1 MMLNVEEMNFMLMF
15 DTSSRDAAIQDI
27 NSTIPGMENEELAEI
42 ARRTVR
48 KIEAMSEEEFGT
60 LDFSVY
66 GKEGGHD

>member
-15 DTSSRDAAIQDI
+15 DTSSRDEAIQDI
-27 NSTIPGMENEELAEI
+27 NSASPSMENEELAQI
-42 ARRTVR
+42 ARRTAR
-48 KIEAMSEEEFGT
+48 KIEAMSEEEFCA